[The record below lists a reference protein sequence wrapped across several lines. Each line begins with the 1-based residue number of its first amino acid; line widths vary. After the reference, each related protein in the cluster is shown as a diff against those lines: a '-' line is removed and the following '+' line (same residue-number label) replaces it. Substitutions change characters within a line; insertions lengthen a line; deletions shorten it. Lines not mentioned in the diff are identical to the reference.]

1 MKISSATTLSC
12 VVILLPQLIILQKTT
27 SIVSA
32 FNKPAVVSLLVD
44 GLIKC
49 Y

>member
-1 MKISSATTLSC
+1 MPVTWRIQK
-12 VVILLPQLIILQKTT
+12 LIFLQKTT

-32 FNKPAVVSLLVD
+32 FNKPAVVSLLVV